1 MMLWGGVAQ
10 GAVSLD
16 SCRNMAIRNN
26 KEIQQSRARVEG
38 AGYQRKEAKAAYLPS
53 LDLEASYFYN
63 QKNISLLAEDQL
75 LPTKTFNPKTQSYE
89 FNLLTNP
96 QTGLPITTANGQ
108 PIPSTVAYLPKS
120 AMTFNVHN
128 VFAGALTLTQPIYM
142 GGKIKAM
149 NEITRYAE
157 ELARS
162 MQDSKVEDVVYDVD
176 AAYWQVV
183 SLKAK
188 QKLAENYVKLL
199 ETFDNDVKKMLSEGV
214 ATKSNLL
221 NVDVKLN
228 EANVDLTK
236 VKNGVAL
243 SRMLLAQL
251 CGAPINSEFV
261 LEDEDKDTWAVAEG
275 SEAYDL
281 NDVYARR
288 HEVRSLELAA
298 KIYDEKAKVARAS
311 MLPQVAAVGMYSLMN
326 PNSYNGYETK
336 FAGAFSVGAMVRIP
350 LWHWGGLT
358 SKYRAAKP
366 EAAIKRLELADAKDK
381 IELQVNQASF
391 KNQEAWKTYEMTKKN
406 LEKANENLRM
416 AQVGFKEGVST
427 TSDVLAAQTAWLKA
441 NSEKIDAEIDVQ
453 LCNVYL
459 SKVLGTMK
467 Y

>member
-288 HEVRSLELAA
+288 HEVR
-298 KIYDEKAKVARAS
+298 
-311 MLPQVAAVGMYSLMN
+311 
-326 PNSYNGYETK
+326 
-336 FAGAFSVGAMVRIP
+336 
-350 LWHWGGLT
+350 
-358 SKYRAAKP
+358 
-366 EAAIKRLELADAKDK
+366 
-381 IELQVNQASF
+381 
-391 KNQEAWKTYEMTKKN
+391 
-406 LEKANENLRM
+406 
-416 AQVGFKEGVST
+416 
-427 TSDVLAAQTAWLKA
+427 
-441 NSEKIDAEIDVQ
+441 
-453 LCNVYL
+453 
-459 SKVLGTMK
+459 
-467 Y
+467 